1 MEDKELH
8 NLQRRLRET
17 RELAE
22 RNNEILQK
30 IYRSILWSRVGWIF
44 YWVVLTGIAVG
55 AFYFL
60 EPYWDTVVETYES
73 VQGQFQ
79 GLSSPSE

>member
-1 MEDKELH
+1 MEDKEFH
-8 NLQRRLRET
+8 NLQRKLRET

-30 IYRSILWSRVGWIF
+30 IYRSILWGRAAWIF
-44 YWVVLTGIAVG
+44 YWVILIGIAIG

-60 EPYWDTVVETYES
+60 DPYWDTVVETYES
-73 VQGQFQ
+73 IQGQFQ
-79 GLSSPSE
+79 GFSSPQE